1 MGDFGE
7 FLSFRRMITPIIIQ
21 ILFWIGVVV
30 SVIAGLVMLI
40 RGAASGGGA
49 AMVISGLLW
58 MFLGPV
64 MTRVYC
70 EMIVILFRIEEN
82 TRYLRPGGVQAGGG
96 SVPSPP
102 ESAGL

>member
-30 SVIAGLVMLI
+30 SVIVGLVMII
-40 RGAASGGGA
+40 RGAVTQGGA
-49 AMVISGLLW
+49 VLVISGLLW

-82 TRYLRPGGVQAGGG
+82 TRSLRAKGGAGPEG
-96 SVPSPP
+96 SD
-102 ESAGL
+102 L